1 MATCEAHPA
10 CDARRTASSFVR
22 FLPPLLTPHGGAAS
36 PPSFTRAGAAGE
48 DTLHCA
54 TRDARRAP
62 RAGPVTVALRS
73 LVHWV
78 SRFLLLLVTL
88 GLALSY
94 ICMCAM
100 RRPRLARELNL
111 ARSAQ
116 KKRKKKKYL
125 KKREKRTSAIQPLPG
140 FFSVFAFVRA
150 VEEGARSRRTRGRA
164 RAQGAG
170 CVLLPHFPPR
180 RAPAIWGNSPLF
192 RCFCCLGD
200 DDELNI
206 NPPTPCQIGK
216 RPPAPKPAPPIEQS
230 TPGFANNSRVR
241 ALPHVHPRGLGSRPS
256 SLRGLNGST
265 KSFI

>member
-1 MATCEAHPA
+1 MATCEARPA
-10 CDARRTASSFVR
+10 CDARRTACSFVR

-48 DTLHCA
+48 DTPHCA

-62 RAGPVTVALRS
+62 RAGPVTVSLRP
-73 LVHWV
+73 LVTWV

-116 KKRKKKKYL
+116 KKRKNYL
-125 KKREKRTSAIQPLPG
+125 KKREKRTSAIHPLPG

-150 VEEGARSRRTRGRA
+150 VEEGALSRRTRGRA
-164 RAQGAG
+164 RG
-170 CVLLPHFPPR
+170 VFYFPTSPAIR
-180 RAPAIWGNSPLF
+180 GNRPLALASTLHRAPVGQGPPGPSWLAIPL
-192 RCFCCLGD
+192 
-200 DDELNI
+200 
-206 NPPTPCQIGK
+206 
-216 RPPAPKPAPPIEQS
+216 
-230 TPGFANNSRVR
+230 GFWSGR
-241 ALPHVHPRGLGSRPS
+241 ALATGTTWPGLCFIHHQPPCPCFVLKIRP
-256 SLRGLNGST
+256 LLIREIRPLGTGA
-265 KSFI
+265 

>member
-1 MATCEAHPA
+1 MATCVARPA

-62 RAGPVTVALRS
+62 RAGPVTVSLRP
-73 LVHWV
+73 LVTWV

-116 KKRKKKKYL
+116 KKRKNYL
-125 KKREKRTSAIQPLPG
+125 KKREKRTSAIHLHHPPPSG
-140 FFSVFAFVRA
+140 FLLGLRL
-150 VEEGARSRRTRGRA
+150 RSRRRGG
-164 RAQGAG
+164 GA
-170 CVLLPHFPPR
+170 LPAHSGKGASAGRGVCSTSPLPPPPR
-180 RAPAIWGNSPLF
+180 PRDLGKFAI
-192 RCFCCLGD
+192 
-200 DDELNI
+200 I
-206 NPPTPCQIGK
+206 
-216 RPPAPKPAPPIEQS
+216 
-230 TPGFANNSRVR
+230 
-241 ALPHVHPRGLGSRPS
+241 
-256 SLRGLNGST
+256 
-265 KSFI
+265 